1 MKKWLSILLVVAMA
15 LLVPILVVILW
26 PQPKGTATPP
36 PGPHKAGDVWLASL
50 GGKTTMAM
58 VWCPPGKFLMGSPVS
73 EPDRQPIEANET
85 QHEVTLTQGFWI
97 GKTEV
102 TQAQWSAVMGTSP
115 SWFPRKEI
123 VRWKVWKWQ
132 IPVWRKDFL
141 ASRWQL
147 PVEQVSW
154 DDCQEFCRKVGG
166 GLRLPTE
173 AEWEYACRAG
183 ASGPFAGT
191 GVLKEMGWYG
201 DNSGGK
207 THQVGSKKPNA
218 WGLCDMHGGVWEWC
232 QDWYGGDYPV
242 DAATDPT
249 GSAAGDFRAIRGG
262 SWWSFPSRLCRSA
275 YRLGH
280 VPGCR
285 SEDLGFRIVLPAV
298 QP

>member
-1 MKKWLSILLVVAMA
+1 
-15 LLVPILVVILW
+15 
-26 PQPKGTATPP
+26 
-36 PGPHKAGDVWLASL
+36 
-50 GGKTTMAM
+50 MAM
-58 VWCPPGKFLMGSPVS
+58 VWCPPDKFLMGSPAS
-73 EPDRQPIEANET
+73 EPDRFSEET
-85 QHEVTLTQGFWI
+85 QHEVTLAQGFWI

-102 TQAQWSAVMGTSP
+102 TQAQWKAVMRTNP
-115 SWFPRKEI
+115 AYFPRKEI
-123 VRWKVWKWQ
+123 VCWKVLKWQ
-132 IPVWRKDFL
+132 IPVWRQDFP
-141 ASRWQL
+141 ANRGQL